1 MQLSGFSK
9 IVILTAAICAGAL
22 CLRPQ
27 DAPIPSKPKG
37 LAPRATPGDYQA
49 QGKVGDVAIGAEF
62 VGHSVPLAQETLS
75 TEDFVVV
82 EVGLFGPPGA
92 KLMLATSD
100 FSLRV
105 NDHKAPYPNQPYEL
119 VFKSLKSPEYE
130 PPSKSETGKT
140 SLNAGGGQTDA
151 NAPPP
156 PIHIPIEVRR
166 TWQAHV
172 QDAAMLEGERLLPQA
187 GLLYFQYRGK
197 VQGIHSL
204 ELIYSGAAGSGT
216 VTLHP

>member
-1 MQLSGFSK
+1 MQPSSFSK
-9 IVILTAAICAGAL
+9 IVILSAGICAGAL

-27 DAPIPSKPKG
+27 DAPTPNKPKG

-49 QGKVGDVAIGAEF
+49 QGKVGNITIGAEF
-62 VGHSVPLAQETLS
+62 VGHSVPLPQETLS

-105 NDHKAPYPNQPYEL
+105 NDRKTPYPNQPYEL
-119 VFKSLKSPEYE
+119 VYKSLKSPEYE
-130 PPSKSETGKT
+130 PPSKSDAGKT
-140 SLNAGGGQTDA
+140 SLSTGGNQSDP

-156 PIHIPIEVRR
+156 PVHIPIEVRR
-166 TWQAHV
+166 TWQVQV
-172 QDAAMLEGERLLPQA
+172 QDAAMLEGERELPQA
-187 GLLYFQYRGK
+187 GFIYFQYHGK
-197 VQGIHSL
+197 DQGIHSL
-204 ELIYSGAAGSGT
+204 ELIYSGAAGKASL
-216 VTLHP
+216 TLQP